1 MKCYRTPRIIVESL
15 IVSVIIIIKI
25 IIIIMDLHSAFRS
38 EDTVCMNGQ
47 SKKYKKQVVN
57 VILVVLYFCNL
68 TELL

>member
-1 MKCYRTPRIIVESL
+1 
-15 IVSVIIIIKI
+15 
-25 IIIIMDLHSAFRS
+25 MDLHSAFRS